1 LGGVFISYRR
11 EESAFAA
18 RAIYDR
24 IAQKVGRENVFLD
37 VDNIDLGVDWFQVL
51 SEKVGACDALIAVI
65 GKNWISRAGED
76 DFIRFEIEGAL
87 QRDVP
92 VIQCWSTARQCRNLM
107 NCPTRSKISRAARES
122 KFHTITSSPTSND

>member
-76 DFIRFEIEGAL
+76 DFKGSKLRVRFNAMCRSSSVGRR
-87 QRDVP
+87 RD
-92 VIQCWSTARQCRNLM
+92 N
-107 NCPTRSKISRAARES
+107 AA
-122 KFHTITSSPTSND
+122 I